1 MSQPQRVVQLSAASL
16 ALVLGRSGQRAGG
29 GVEAQGT
36 HARSGQDIF
45 EDFQAQNL
53 RSFWNKRLVKAVAGV
68 SFQGWL
74 ENLVLLVQGAADHVE
89 VLREAWMRRALRSPT
104 GFVIRAVGDLSP
116 VQMSPI
122 TQSQF
127 IPLSEVL
134 CSVISDMNDAH
145 VTVTQEA
152 LLSHMARA
160 HPGMAIPGPDIL
172 HSALGSLIKDRKIY
186 HTGEGYFIV
195 TPQTY
200 FITHQRC
207 RPSEEDDLPSP
218 PPITYLLSTESCM
231 EAAAAAAHCGSCS
244 CFSEHASKSLGPPSE
259 PRASVKHRST
269 STALDRQGSRTS
281 TPAGSRVQEDK
292 PGRRFGFSLFRRN
305 PAKKD
310 RAKKELAAFSGQ
322 FPPEEWPVR
331 DEDDLNKLPRDLE
344 HAIILRIN
352 PALTVHNL
360 AKHTVLM
367 KKLEER
373 GEHKGTSTEGPQP
386 QAAKASRSRRRGR
399 SAGGKQGDAAVV
411 VAVAAANERRMEPC
425 GDGKDLDK
433 KRIENP
439 FQGREKAHKH
449 GHRGQRRRDGKAQL
463 PDRAIRVSHRSKS
476 WDPCQTDPGRS
487 SAVIEQ
493 PYEGLCSSPG
503 GQCSPGY
510 PDASTLRIEDKLK
523 QSKTRSR
530 TSLDGRLEDTKQGR
544 TSDRRSVCGQTGEM
558 DISVPQGP
566 HTGRKL
572 HHGPPEGDTCSS
584 LYLNEGSVT
593 DCSATS
599 QMCTAHSQ
607 ASHTALGGG
616 SGAAPGRGFPGDARE
631 DSRQGHCSGP
641 NAGQSPETRGVG
653 GARWTSQVWTIS
665 TEAPSL
671 PPRGEA
677 SRTGLDDGPQGPP
690 EPHNSLFAIKTHQDR
705 PAEAGENH
713 SSPGDSGVDSPRTQ
727 VSLTPSACDAQCLR
741 RPDEPAAAGIPAG
754 HAAKCAAAP
763 PPGRTDAAHTRHE
776 CVSRTVVCHS
786 EHTAS

>member
-16 ALVLGRSGQRAGG
+16 ALVLGRSGRRAGG
-29 GVEAQGT
+29 AVEAQGT
-36 HARSGQDIF
+36 HVRSGQDIF

-53 RSFWNKRLVKAVAGV
+53 RSFWNKRLVKAVAAV

-89 VLREAWMRRALRSPT
+89 VLRDAWMRRALRSPT

-134 CSVISDMNDAH
+134 CSVISDMNDVR

-160 HPGMAIPGPDIL
+160 HPGMAVPGPDIL

-207 RPSEEDDLPSP
+207 RPSEEDDPPSP
-218 PPITYLLSTESCM
+218 PPVTYLLSTESCM

-244 CFSEHASKSLGPPSE
+244 CFSEQTSKSLGPPSE

-281 TPAGSRVQEDK
+281 TPAGSRAQEDK

-310 RAKKELAAFSGQ
+310 RAKKELATFSGQ

-331 DEDDLNKLPRDLE
+331 DEDNLNKLPRDLE
-344 HAIILRIN
+344 HAIIRRIN

-367 KKLEER
+367 KKLEEI

-399 SAGGKQGDAAVV
+399 SAIGKQGDAEVV
-411 VAVAAANERRMEPC
+411 VAVAAADERRMEPC

-439 FQGREKAHKH
+439 FQGRERAHKH

-463 PDRAIRVSHRSKS
+463 PDRASRVSHRSKS
-476 WDPCQTDPGRS
+476 WDPCHTDPGRS
-487 SAVIEQ
+487 SAVMED
-493 PYEGLCSSPG
+493 PNEGLCSSPG
-503 GQCSPGY
+503 GECSPGY

-523 QSKTRSR
+523 QNKTRSR
-530 TSLDGRLEDTKQGR
+530 ASLDGRLEDTKQGR
-544 TSDRRSVCGQTGEM
+544 TSERRSVCGQTGEM
-558 DISVPQGP
+558 DISVPQRP
-566 HTGRKL
+566 RTGRTL

-584 LYLNEGSVT
+584 LYLNEGSMT
-593 DCSATS
+593 DCSAAS

-607 ASHTALGGG
+607 GALM
-616 SGAAPGRGFPGDARE
+616 
-631 DSRQGHCSGP
+631 Q
-641 NAGQSPETRGVG
+641 
-653 GARWTSQVWTIS
+653 
-665 TEAPSL
+665 
-671 PPRGEA
+671 
-677 SRTGLDDGPQGPP
+677 
-690 EPHNSLFAIKTHQDR
+690 
-705 PAEAGENH
+705 
-713 SSPGDSGVDSPRTQ
+713 
-727 VSLTPSACDAQCLR
+727 LTP
-741 RPDEPAAAGIPAG
+741 IMN
-754 HAAKCAAAP
+754 
-763 PPGRTDAAHTRHE
+763 
-776 CVSRTVVCHS
+776 V
-786 EHTAS
+786 